1 MTAPL
6 ARRLQD
12 RAARD
17 PRSAA
22 LLAAAAL
29 AFSLLV
35 GVVYPAPLPIVF
47 LGLVVGSLSGLVAV
61 GLVLVYRANRI
72 INFAQGSVG
81 GLAGVL
87 AASLIVGPKWPY
99 LVAVAV
105 ALVAAFVL
113 GGFTEL
119 VFVRRF
125 ARAPRLILTVATIG
139 VAQLYD
145 AATIALPKLFNYDSV
160 PQPPQPFPFHLSW
173 FPVVFNGGHLL
184 IVVVVPIATAALF
197 MFLRRS
203 RAGVAIRAAAESSD
217 RAATLG
223 IPVKR
228 LNTLVWVLAGG
239 LSGLGVLL
247 RLPIQGVA
255 IGAALGP
262 SLLLFAL
269 AAAAIG
275 RFESLPRTLAASLA
289 IGVLEQAVFF
299 RTGNTDVVNG
309 VLLVVIIVAL
319 VVNRPAETDRA
330 AERDASSWAAVG
342 LVRAV
347 PAALRRLPEF
357 RGVRAAGAVA
367 VGAFLLLAPLAWSPS
382 QVSLFS
388 VGLIYALVVCSLV
401 VLTGWAGQI
410 SLGQMA
416 FAAIGGAVAGTLAL
430 HGKNFFLALAMA
442 IVVGAVTAVLLGIPA
457 LRMQGPFLAVTT
469 LAFALATGSYF
480 LNPAYFSWLV
490 PNPAVDIPRPVLFG
504 KFDLSSEHTM
514 YYVVLLALVLG
525 LAVAWRVRTSRVGRT
540 LIAVRDNARAAQ
552 SYGVSPV
559 RAKLTAFAIGGG
571 MAALAGALYAYEQQR
586 LVTSLLDPETS
597 ITVFVVAVIGG
608 LASLP
613 GAMLGA
619 AYLTFV
625 NYSSFTHATLS
636 RLFASALGVLVI
648 LLFLPGG
655 LGGVM
660 YSLRDRLLRA
670 LARRHDLVVPNLLA
684 DVATD
689 ADTPPP
695 DAGAQAPVGAD
706 PVLVVSGL
714 DVSYGR
720 AQVLFEVDLH
730 VERGEILALLGTNGA
745 GKSTVLAAVCGLVR
759 PDRGRV
765 TLDGSDITGCAP
777 QQALAAGVVLVPGG
791 KAVFPTL
798 TVAEHL
804 RLAAWTLER
813 TEPEH
818 VAEATARA
826 LSAFPILRDRSDQ
839 RAGNLSGG
847 EQQMLALAQALIAR
861 PKLLVI
867 DELSLGLAPVIVEQL
882 LEIVKSIRDNGTSIV
897 LVEQSLNTAASLA
910 DRAVFLEKG
919 TVRFVGPTVDLLD
932 RGDVA
937 RAVFFGAASTRARA
951 KAGGGTDGNGRS
963 PFLASCPTCG
973 HEHPVALEA
982 RELSVRF
989 GGITAVDR
997 VSFSVRRGEILGL
1010 IGPNGAG
1017 KTTVL
1022 DLVSG
1027 FLTPAAGRVLLEG
1040 QDVTAL
1046 PAEVRAVRGLGRSF
1060 QDARLF
1066 ATLTVR
1072 EAIATAFER
1081 HTPVPDALAAVVLS
1095 PAVKESER
1103 EISGH
1108 VDELIESMG
1117 LHAFA
1122 DKFVGELSTGT
1133 RRIVDLAC
1141 VLAHDPSVL
1150 LLDEPS
1156 SGIAQREAEALGP
1169 VLLDVR
1175 DRTGAALVIIE
1186 HDIPLVRSISDRLMA
1201 LEIGT
1206 VIAEGRPDDV
1216 LADARVIEGYLGSAG
1231 RPAKRTRARR
1241 TAQAAGA
1248 GSASRRR
1255 KPAAAPS
1262 S

>member
-1 MTAPL
+1 M
-6 ARRLQD
+6 ARRARD

-17 PRSAA
+17 PRATA

-81 GLAGVL
+81 GLAGVF

-99 LVAVAV
+99 LLAVAV
-105 ALVAAFVL
+105 ALVAALAL
-113 GGFTEL
+113 GGLTEL

-160 PQPPQPFPFHLSW
+160 PQPPQPFPFHFSW

-184 IVVVVPIATAALF
+184 IVAVVPVATAALF
-197 MFLRRS
+197 LFLRRS

-217 RAATLG
+217 RAASLG

-228 LNTLVWVLAGG
+228 LNTLVWILAGG

-275 RFESLPRTLAASLA
+275 RFESLPRTLVASLA

-319 VVNRPAETDRA
+319 VANRPAEVDRA

-347 PAALRRLPEF
+347 PATLRRLPEF
-357 RGVRAAGAVA
+357 RAARLAGGVGL
-367 VGAFLLLAPLAWSPS
+367 GAFLLIAPLAWSPS

-430 HGKNFFLALAMA
+430 HGKNFFLALALA
-442 IVVGAVTAVLLGIPA
+442 TAVGAVIALLLGIPA

-490 PNPAVDIPRPVLFG
+490 PNPATDIPRPVLFR

-552 SYGVSPV
+552 SYGVSPA
-559 RAKLTAFAIGGG
+559 RAKLTAFAVGGG

-655 LGGVM
+655 LGGPL
-660 YSLRDRLLRA
+660 YALRDRLLRA
-670 LARRHDLVVPNLLA
+670 LARRRQLVVPNLLA
-684 DVATD
+684 DVATSP
-689 ADTPPP
+689 DTPPA
-695 DAGAQAPVGAD
+695 AGTEYPVGAD
-706 PVLVVSGL
+706 PVLVVTGL

-720 AQVLFEVDLH
+720 TQVLFEVDLH
-730 VERGEILALLGTNGA
+730 VERGEVLALLGTNGA
-745 GKSTVLAAVCGLVR
+745 GKSTILGAVSGLIAS
-759 PDRGRV
+759 DHGRV
-765 TLDGSDITGCAP
+765 MLDGSDITGFTP

-804 RLAAWTLER
+804 RLAAWTQER
-813 TEPEH
+813 TDPGH
-818 VAEATARA
+818 VAEATEGA
-826 LSAFPILRDRSDQ
+826 LATFPILRARIDQ

-861 PKLLVI
+861 PKLLLI
-867 DELSLGLAPVIVEQL
+867 DELSLGLAPVVVEQL
-882 LEIVKSIRDNGTSIV
+882 LEIVKSIRAGGTSVV

-919 TVRFVGPTVDLLD
+919 TVRFVGPTADLLD

-937 RAVFFGAASTRARA
+937 RAVFFGAAATRARA
-951 KAGGGTDGNGRS
+951 RTGGTGKVRP
-963 PFLASCPTCG
+963 PFLAACPSCG

-989 GGITAVDR
+989 GGITAVDG
-997 VSFSVRRGEILGL
+997 VSFSVRQGEILGL
-1010 IGPNGAG
+1010 IGANGAG

-1027 FLTPAAGRVLLEG
+1027 FLTPSAGRVILAG

-1046 PAEVRAVRGLGRSF
+1046 PADMRAIRGLGRSF

-1081 HTPVPDALAAVVLS
+1081 HVPVPDALAAVVLS
-1095 PAVKESER
+1095 PAVKDSER
-1103 EISGH
+1103 EINAR
-1108 VDELIESMG
+1108 VDGLIEAMG
-1117 LHAFA
+1117 LHAFS

-1169 VLLDVR
+1169 VLLDIR
-1175 DRTGAALVIIE
+1175 DRTGAALVVIE

-1201 LEIGT
+1201 LEVGT
-1206 VIAEGRPDDV
+1206 VIAEGPPDEV
-1216 LADARVIEGYLGSAG
+1216 LSDARVIEGYLGSAG
-1231 RPAKRTRARR
+1231 RPARRTRGRGPAKPG
-1241 TAQAAGA
+1241 AAGA
-1248 GSASRRR
+1248 APRRR
-1255 KPAAAPS
+1255 KPAASAR
-1262 S
+1262 

>member
-1 MTAPL
+1 VIAVQ
-6 ARRLQD
+6 ARRLRD
-12 RAARD
+12 RAGRD
-17 PRSAA
+17 RRSAG

-29 AFSLLV
+29 AFALLV

-47 LGLVVGSLSGLVAV
+47 LGLVVGSLYGLVAV

-81 GLAGVL
+81 GLAGVF
-87 AASLIVGPKWPY
+87 AASLIVGPHWPY
-99 LVAVAV
+99 LLAVAV
-105 ALVAAFVL
+105 ALVAAFAL
-113 GGFTEL
+113 GGVTEV

-160 PQPPQPFPFHLSW
+160 PQPPQPFPFHFSW

-184 IVVVVPIATAALF
+184 IVVVVPLATAALF
-197 MFLRRS
+197 TFLRRS

-275 RFESLPRTLAASLA
+275 RFESLPRTLIASLA

-319 VVNRPAETDRA
+319 VANRPSEVDRA

-357 RGVRAAGAVA
+357 RMARAAGAVVLA
-367 VGAFLLLAPLAWSPS
+367 GFLLLAPLAWSPS

-388 VGLIYALVVCSLV
+388 VGLIYAVVVCSLV

-416 FAAIGGAVAGTLAL
+416 FAAIGGAVAGTLAM
-430 HGKNFFLALAMA
+430 HGKNFFLAVAVA
-442 IVVGAVTAVLLGIPA
+442 VVVGAVIAVLLGIPA
-457 LRMQGPFLAVTT
+457 LRMHGPFLAVTT

-490 PNPAVDIPRPVLFG
+490 PNPATDIPRPVLFG
-504 KFDLSSEHTM
+504 KYDLTSEHAM
-514 YYVVLLALVLG
+514 YYVVLLALG
-525 LAVAWRVRTSRVGRT
+525 LCVAVAWRIRTSRVGRT
-540 LIAVRDNARAAQ
+540 LIAVRDNARSAQ
-552 SYGVSPV
+552 SFGVSPV
-559 RAKLTAFAIGGG
+559 RAKLTAFAVGGG

-619 AYLTFV
+619 AYLTVV

-655 LGGVM
+655 LGGLLYAV
-660 YSLRDRLLRA
+660 RDRLLRA
-670 LARRHDLVVPNLLA
+670 VARRRQLVVPNLLA
-684 DVATD
+684 DVATA
-689 ADTPPP
+689 ADTPPEAVAQTA
-695 DAGAQAPVGAD
+695 AGTD
-706 PVLVVSGL
+706 PILVVSGL

-720 AQVLFEVDLH
+720 AQVLFEVDLF

-745 GKSTVLAAVCGLVR
+745 GKSTILAAVCGLLR
-759 PDRGRV
+759 SDHGRV
-765 TLDGSDITGCAP
+765 TLDGSEITGCTP

-826 LSAFPILRDRSDQ
+826 LAAFPILGQRSEQ

-861 PKLLVI
+861 PKLLLI

-882 LEIVKSIRDNGTSIV
+882 LEIVKSIRASGTSVV

-919 TVRFVGPTVDLLD
+919 TVRFVGPTADLLD

-937 RAVFFGAASTRARA
+937 RAVFFGAAATRSRA
-951 KAGGGTDGNGRS
+951 TAAKGTNGNGRS
-963 PFLASCPTCG
+963 PFLAACPTCG
-973 HEHPVALEA
+973 HEHPVALEV
-982 RELSVRF
+982 RELSARF
-989 GGITAVDR
+989 GGITAVDQ
-997 VSFSVRRGEILGL
+997 VTFGVRSGEIVGI

-1027 FLTPAAGRVLLEG
+1027 YLAPASGRVILEG
-1040 QDVTAL
+1040 QDVTGLSAD
-1046 PAEVRAVRGLGRSF
+1046 VRAIRGLGRSF

-1072 EAIATAFER
+1072 ETIATAFER
-1081 HTPVPDALAAVVLS
+1081 HAPVPEALAAVVLS
-1095 PAVKESER
+1095 PAVKASER
-1103 EISGH
+1103 EIGDR
-1108 VDELIESMG
+1108 VDELVESMG
-1117 LHAFA
+1117 LHAFG

-1175 DRTGAALVIIE
+1175 DRTGAALVVIE
-1186 HDIPLVRSISDRLMA
+1186 HDIPLVRTISDRLIA
-1201 LEIGT
+1201 LEIGA
-1206 VIAEGRPDDV
+1206 VIAEGPPDDV
-1216 LADARVIEGYLGSAG
+1216 LGDARVIEGYLGTAG
-1231 RPAKRTRARR
+1231 RPDKRTRTRR
-1241 TAQAAGA
+1241 PAQAAA
-1248 GSASRRR
+1248 SGSAPRRR
-1255 KPAAAPS
+1255 RSADTPQ
-1262 S
+1262 

>member
-1 MTAPL
+1 VTAL
-6 ARRLQD
+6 VARRIRD
-12 RAARD
+12 RANRD
-17 PRSAA
+17 LRSTA

-47 LGLVVGSLSGLVAV
+47 LGLVLGSLSGLVAV

-81 GLAGVL
+81 GLAGVF

-99 LVAVAV
+99 LLAVAV
-105 ALVAAFVL
+105 ALVAALLL

-160 PQPPQPFPFHLSW
+160 PQPPQPFPFHFSW

-184 IVVVVPIATAALF
+184 IVAVVPVATAALF
-197 MFLRRS
+197 VFLRRS
-203 RAGVAIRAAAESSD
+203 RAGMAIRAAAESSD

-275 RFESLPRTLAASLA
+275 RFESLPRTLVASLA

-309 VLLVVIIVAL
+309 VLLVVIIMAL
-319 VVNRPAETDRA
+319 VANRPAEVDRA

-347 PAALRRLPEF
+347 PVALRRLPEL
-357 RGVRAAGAVA
+357 RAARVA
-367 VGAFLLLAPLAWSPS
+367 AGVALGAFLLLAPLAWSPS
-382 QVSLFS
+382 QVSLIS

-430 HGKNFFLALAMA
+430 HGKNFFLALALA
-442 IVVGAVTAVLLGIPA
+442 TAVGAVTAVLLGIPA

-490 PNPAVDIPRPVLFG
+490 PNSATDIPRPVLFR

-525 LAVAWRVRTSRVGRT
+525 LAIAWRVRTSRVGRT

-559 RAKLTAFAIGGG
+559 RAKLTAFAVGGG

-655 LGGVM
+655 LGGLL

-670 LARRHDLVVPNLLA
+670 LARRRRLVVPNLLA
-684 DVATD
+684 DVAT
-689 ADTPPP
+689 APDTPPG
-695 DAGAQAPVGAD
+695 AGGEAAVGAD
-706 PVLVVSGL
+706 PILVVTGL

-720 AQVLFEVDLH
+720 TQVLFEVDLH

-745 GKSTVLAAVCGLVR
+745 GKSTILGAVCGLIR
-759 PDRGRV
+759 PDHGRI
-765 TLDGSDITGCAP
+765 TLGGSDISGCTP
-777 QQALAAGVVLVPGG
+777 QQALAAGAVLVPGG

-804 RLAAWTLER
+804 RLAAWTEER
-813 TEPEH
+813 ADPDH
-818 VAEATARA
+818 VAEATERA
-826 LSAFPILRDRSDQ
+826 LSTFPILRARIDQ

-847 EQQMLALAQALIAR
+847 EQQMLALAQALLAR
-861 PKLLVI
+861 PKLLLI
-867 DELSLGLAPVIVEQL
+867 DELSLGLAPVVVEQL
-882 LEIVKSIRDNGTSIV
+882 LEIVKSIRDGGTSVV
-897 LVEQSLNTAASLA
+897 LVEQSLNTATSLA

-919 TVRFVGPTVDLLD
+919 MVRFVGPTVDLLD

-937 RAVFFGAASTRARA
+937 RAVFFGAAATRAPA
-951 KAGGGTDGNGRS
+951 KTGGTRDSPGRS
-963 PFLASCPTCG
+963 PFLAACPTCG
-973 HEHPVALEA
+973 HQHPVALEA
-982 RELSVRF
+982 RELSMRF
-989 GGITAVDR
+989 GGITAVDG
-997 VSFSVRRGEILGL
+997 VSFSVRQGEILGL
-1010 IGPNGAG
+1010 IGANGAG

-1027 FLTPAAGRVLLEG
+1027 FLTPTGGRVILDG
-1040 QDVTAL
+1040 RDVTAL
-1046 PAEVRAVRGLGRSF
+1046 PADVRAVRGLGRSF

-1103 EISGH
+1103 EISVR
-1108 VDELIESMG
+1108 VDGLIEEMG

-1141 VLAHDPSVL
+1141 VLAHDPAVL

-1175 DRTGAALVIIE
+1175 DRTGAALVVIE

-1201 LEIGT
+1201 LEVGT
-1206 VIAEGRPDDV
+1206 VIAEGLPDDV
-1216 LADARVIEGYLGSAG
+1216 LSDARVVEGYLGTAG
-1231 RPAKRTRARR
+1231 RPPGRTRSRR
-1241 TAQAAGA
+1241 PAQAAAAGA
-1248 GSASRRR
+1248 PPRRR
-1255 KPAAAPS
+1255 KPAASAR
-1262 S
+1262 